1 LGYFTIWNQV
11 GFCDA
16 ATLNI
21 SALLHFYD
29 LVNLIIFGILIF
41 VVYVIGVILF
51 RDYINKFLL
60 DHNIV
65 EVIWTVI
72 PIFIIGIL
80 TVLSLTQLYLREITY
95 SSNPRFILKY
105 TGIQWYWGFEVQDF
119 RKRDYTSDLASN
131 RLSDQYICNEDYEP
145 DLGKNKFIAHNN
157 DSIDAPVIPQGS
169 IARILVTRK
178 DVIHCLGIN
187 SFGVKLD
194 AIPGRSSATYLHT
207 TYTGNFYGLCI
218 ELCGS
223 GHSHM
228 PVTIRVIKE

>member
-1 LGYFTIWNQV
+1 MG
-11 GFCDA
+11 
-16 ATLNI
+16 
-21 SALLHFYD
+21 
-29 LVNLIIFGILIF
+29 
-41 VVYVIGVILF
+41 
-51 RDYINKFLL
+51 
-60 DHNIV
+60 
-65 EVIWTVI
+65 
-72 PIFIIGIL
+72 IIGIL
-80 TVLSLTQLYLREITY
+80 TVLSLTWVYLREITY

-145 DLGKNKFIAHNN
+145 DLGN
-157 DSIDAPVIPQGS
+157 
-169 IARILVTRK
+169 
-178 DVIHCLGIN
+178 N